1 MRIEGERQIIHK
13 HGITQVPTTNFVST
27 NEREHPRSYDSI
39 LVDPIVLRNTII
51 GKGSIIPR
59 SYDSI
64 LVDPIVLRNTI
75 IGKGS
80 TIK

>member
-1 MRIEGERQIIHK
+1 M
-13 HGITQVPTTNFVST
+13 HGITQVPTTNFMST

-39 LVDPIVLRNTII
+39 LVDPIVLRNIII
-51 GKGSIIPR
+51 GKGSTIPR
-59 SYDSI
+59 SYDS
-64 LVDPIVLRNTI
+64 PIVLRNTI